1 MRTHPRCTLRSS
13 DQAGGG
19 IAVGGSLI
27 VALLFASPERVF
39 AQAPTLQLQASN
51 YNGYNISC
59 FGVRD
64 GSIDLTVSGGVP
76 PYTYDWSNGATT
88 QDVSGLAAGFYSV
101 RVTGANNIG
110 ARADLTLTEPLQL
123 KGEASVF
130 MYSNGYNVS
139 CYQCFNGSI
148 AVLPFEG
155 VAPYG
160 YAWMDGA
167 TTQNRS
173 NLGAVQT
180 SVTITDANGCE
191 WRSEIFTLTS
201 PERSD
206 WTMNGNAGTNPA
218 TQYIGTTDN
227 KDLVFKTNALER
239 LRLKTNGEVKVPA
252 LATGG
257 GFALLGTDS
266 LGVLKILT
274 GTGNEF
280 VQACQGDKPFPWLLC
295 GNTLSPGHFLGSVNN
310 APVVFK
316 TNGQTRMYIRE
327 DGKVGIGTVPLP
339 GAVGQYR
346 LYVEDG
352 IATRDVQVKLGSWP
366 DFVFNEAYDL
376 RSFDALQD
384 YLNTHRH
391 LPGIPSAAEL
401 EAQGGVEVGDM
412 QRRLLQVVEEQLLY
426 ILQLHERLSAAEQ
439 RLQVLE
445 ASK

>member
-1 MRTHPRCTLRSS
+1 M
-13 DQAGGG
+13 
-19 IAVGGSLI
+19 I

-64 GSIDLTVSGGVP
+64 GNIDLTVTGGVA

-160 YAWMDGA
+160 YVWMDGA

-180 SVTITDANGCE
+180 SVTITDANACE

-218 TQYIGTTDN
+218 TQYLGTTDN
-227 KDLVFKTNALER
+227 KDLVFRTQGTER
-239 LRLKTNGEVKVPA
+239 LRLKANGELKA
-252 LATGG
+252 SDLS
-257 GFALLGTDS
+257 FANGYRLIVTDS
-266 LGVLKILT
+266 T
-274 GTGNEF
+274 GTLKSIDQNGPL
-280 VQACQGDKPFPWLLC
+280 AKLCHSPWTLC
-295 GNTLSPGHFLGSVNN
+295 GNTVLGN
-310 APVVFK
+310 ARFGTLNSMPLRII
-316 TNGQTRMYIRE
+316 TNGQEHIHIAVN
-327 DGKVGIGTVPLP
+327 GKVGIGVTPP
-339 GAVGQYR
+339 NNSSGYR
-346 LYVEDG
+346 LYVDQG
-352 IATRDVQVKLGSWP
+352 IAAREVKVTTGTWP
-366 DFVFNEAYDL
+366 DYVFEPNYRL
-376 RSFDALQD
+376 LSFDQLRAFIG
-384 YLNTHRH
+384 TERH
-391 LPGIPSAAEL
+391 LPGMLTAEEVQSAEGFEL
-401 EAQGGVEVGDM
+401 GDT
-412 QRRLLQVVEEQLLY
+412 QVRTLRLVEEQTLY
-426 ILQLHERLSAAEQ
+426 ILQLEERLARAQAMLAKLVNAE
-439 RLQVLE
+439 
-445 ASK
+445 K

>member
-1 MRTHPRCTLRSS
+1 MNRELKKLVERNFLLASPYQTTTPCAHIHVVRCVRRTKR
-13 DQAGGG
+13 GGG
-19 IAVGGSLI
+19 VAVGGSLI

-51 YNGYNISC
+51 YNGFNISC
-59 FGVRD
+59 FGLRD

-148 AVLPFEG
+148 AVLPFDG

-180 SVTITDANGCE
+180 SVTITDANACE

-201 PERSD
+201 PESSD
-206 WTMNGNAGTNPA
+206 WKMSGNAGTNPA

-227 KDLVFKTNALER
+227 KDLVLKSNGQEN
-239 LRLKTNGEVKVPA
+239 LRLKATGEVQVKNLGVTNGYSLL
-252 LATGG
+252 LA
-257 GFALLGTDS
+257 DS
-266 LGVLKILT
+266 LGTLKSFDAMSVGPWVNGGPLVK
-274 GTGNEF
+274 NCPA
-280 VQACQGDKPFPWLLC
+280 QPFPWMTC
-295 GNTLSPGHFLGSVNN
+295 GNIIGSNHWIGSINAQDFHIGTNN
-310 APVVFK
+310 
-316 TNGQTRMYIRE
+316 TRRITVDK
-327 DGKVGIGTVPLP
+327 DGKVGIGTTPLTNSI
-339 GAVGQYR
+339 YR
-346 LYVEDG
+346 LFVEDG
-352 IATRDVQVKLGSWP
+352 IATRTC
-366 DFVFNEAYDL
+366 
-376 RSFDALQD
+376 R
-384 YLNTHRH
+384 
-391 LPGIPSAAEL
+391 
-401 EAQGGVEVGDM
+401 
-412 QRRLLQVVEEQLLY
+412 
-426 ILQLHERLSAAEQ
+426 
-439 RLQVLE
+439 
-445 ASK
+445 

>member
-1 MRTHPRCTLRSS
+1 
-13 DQAGGG
+13 
-19 IAVGGSLI
+19 LI

-148 AVLPFEG
+148 AVLPFDG

-180 SVTITDANGCE
+180 SVTITDANACE

-201 PERSD
+201 PESSD
-206 WTMNGNAGTNPA
+206 WKMSGNAGTNPA

-227 KDLVFKTNALER
+227 KDLVFRTQGTER
-239 LRLKTNGEVKVPA
+239 LRVKANGELKVA
-252 LATGG
+252 NLQFNGGYSLLFADSTGTLRSAD
-257 GFALLGTDS
+257 GFA
-266 LGVLKILT
+266 
-274 GTGNEF
+274 NEIQEIKKPCP
-280 VQACQGDKPFPWLLC
+280 VPFPWLVC
-295 GNTLSPGHFLGSVNN
+295 GNNINPDQWLGTKNN
-310 APVVFK
+310 EDLVIRTNNVV
-316 TNGQTRMYIRE
+316 RMRV
-327 DGKVGIGTVPLP
+327 DKFGKVGIGTLP
-339 GAVGQYR
+339 PAGAVNGFR
-346 LYVEDG
+346 LFVEDG
-352 IATRDVQVKLGSWP
+352 ISTRDVMVKLGPWP
-366 DFVFNEAYDL
+366 DFVFNEVYEL
-376 RSFDALQD
+376 RSIDALKD

-412 QRRLLQVVEEQLLY
+412 QRRLLQVVEEQHLY

>member
-1 MRTHPRCTLRSS
+1 
-13 DQAGGG
+13 
-19 IAVGGSLI
+19 LI

-39 AQAPTLQLQASN
+39 AQAPTIQLQASN
-51 YNGYNISC
+51 YNGFNISC
-59 FGVRD
+59 FGLRD

-130 MYSNGYNVS
+130 MYPNGYNVS

-148 AVLPFEG
+148 AVLPFDG

-160 YAWMDGA
+160 YAWMDGS

-180 SVTITDANGCE
+180 SVTITDANACE

-206 WTMNGNAGTNPA
+206 WTMSGNAGTNPA
-218 TQYIGTTDN
+218 TQYIGTSDN
-227 KDLVFKTNALER
+227 KDLVFKTNGTER
-239 LRLKTNGEVKVPA
+239 LKLLSSGDLKLTLPG
-252 LATGG
+252 
-257 GFALLGTDS
+257 
-266 LGVLKILT
+266 LGVGQLYRDPNGILRSGIFVNPDPLPTPVTPCAMGLGGSPYWKTDGNGFMAPQCDDNVVPVFGTKSANPIKIIT
-274 GTGNEF
+274 NNE
-280 VQACQGDKPFPWLLC
+280 
-295 GNTLSPGHFLGSVNN
+295 
-310 APVVFK
+310 
-316 TNGQTRMYIRE
+316 TRMWFGVN
-327 DGKVGIGTVPLP
+327 GKVMIGP
-339 GAVGQYR
+339 GYNDGPIGQYR
-346 LYVEDG
+346 LYVDDG
-352 IATRDVQVKLGSWP
+352 IATRDVMVKLGTWP
-366 DFVFNEAYDL
+366 DYVFGDAYHLMPLNEL
-376 RSFDALQD
+376 RGFLQR
-384 YLNTHRH
+384 NNH
-391 LPGIPSAAEL
+391 LPGIPSAKDL
-401 EAQGGVEVGDM
+401 EEQGGVEVGDM
-412 QRRLLQVVEEQLLY
+412 QRRLLQVVEEQHLY
-426 ILQLHERLSAAEQ
+426 ILQLHERLTAAEQ